1 MNYDLL
7 SIDALGQAELIK
19 EAKVSPR
26 EVLEASI
33 ASIEAINPVLNAVIH
48 QRFEAALQEADT
60 NENLDQ
66 PFFGVPLLLKDLG
79 GLMRGE
85 PHYGGTNL
93 LKEIDWRSPIDS
105 FLVSAFKRAGFIV
118 LGRTNCPELGSTIT
132 TEPRSYG
139 PTRNP
144 WNTEYSPGGSSGG
157 SAAAVSSGMV
167 AVAHAN
173 DGGGSIRIPASCCGL
188 VGLKPSRGRV
198 SQGPLMADAWN
209 GATIDHVL
217 TRSVRDSA
225 AVLDAIS
232 GYRTGDPF
240 TPWLPPYSYFD
251 SAKTKPR
258 RMKVALL
265 DHPAIAGRKP
275 DPDCQAAVYS
285 AGAILEEL
293 GHEVTEAHPKAMEEE
308 EFQTTFT
315 TIAACWVAADLE
327 NFSTLLGRKVE
338 PNEFEPENEYLAT
351 WGRNSSAATY
361 LKATTWIA
369 AFRRRMLSFWEEDGF
384 DILLTPTLARPPAPL
399 GYLSDPRLWMER
411 TFDYI
416 QFTPQFNAT
425 GQPAISLPLYM
436 TAEGLPIGVQLVG
449 GFAKEHE
456 LISLAAEIEGARP
469 WKGIKPKV
477 CAY

>member
-1 MNYDLL
+1 MDNDILRL
-7 SIDALGQAELIK
+7 DALGQAELIRQ
-19 EAKVSPR
+19 AKVSPR
-26 EVLEASI
+26 EVLNASI
-33 ASIEAINPVLNAVIH
+33 SAIEAVNPTLNAVIH
-48 QRFEAALQEADT
+48 QRFDAALIEADRRA
-60 NENLDQ
+60 EEAK

-79 GLMRGE
+79 GLMQGE
-85 PHYGGTNL
+85 PHYAGTKI
-93 LKEIDWRSPIDS
+93 LKVIDWRSPIDS
-105 FLVSAFKRAGFIV
+105 YLVSAFKKAGFIV

-132 TEPRSYG
+132 TEPTSYG

-144 WNTEYSPGGSSGG
+144 WNPEYSPGGSSGG

-167 AVAHAN
+167 AVAHGN

-225 AVLDAIS
+225 AVLDVIC

-240 TPWLPPYSYFD
+240 TPWPPPSSYFD
-251 SAKTKPR
+251 AASTKPR

-265 DHPAIAGRKP
+265 DHPAIPGREP
-275 DPDCQAAVYS
+275 DADCKAAV
-285 AGAILEEL
+285 ATTGALLEEL
-293 GHEVTEAHPKAMEEE
+293 GHEVVEAHPKAMEEE
-308 EFQTTFT
+308 EFQPIFT
-315 TIAACWVAADLE
+315 TIAACWVSADLQ
-327 NFSTLLGRKVE
+327 NFSRLLGREVG
-338 PNEFEPENEYLAT
+338 PGEFEPENQYLASLGLKT
-351 WGRNSSAATY
+351 SVASY
-361 LKATTWIA
+361 LEATTWIA
-369 AFRRRMLSFWEEDGF
+369 TFRRRMLSFWEEDGF

-399 GYLSDPRLWMER
+399 GYLSDPKHWVER

-425 GQPAISLPLYM
+425 GQPAISLPLHV
-436 TAEGLPIGVQLVG
+436 TSTGLPIGVQLVG

-456 LISLAAEIEGARP
+456 IISIAAEIEAARP
-469 WKGIKPKV
+469 WKVVKPKV